1 MTQINKFTPKPIK
14 ERTFN
19 FAVNIVKF
27 SALLK
32 EEKQFEIANQ
42 LIKSGTSIG
51 ANMREAS
58 NGFSKQDFIYKVNI
72 AQKEA
77 DETIYWLEIIMEVSK
92 YDQEANI
99 LLEEAKQLLKIL
111 RSISLNAKEKEKLII
126 HNS

>member
-58 NGFSKQDFIYKVNI
+58 KGFSKQDFIYKVNI

-77 DETIYWLEIIMEVSK
+77 DETIYWLELII
-92 YDQEANI
+92 EAGIFNEQKVEPLI
-99 LLEEAKQLLKIL
+99 VETKE
-111 RSISLNAKEKEKLII
+111 LNAIFTTIVKKVKGRKK
-126 HNS
+126 